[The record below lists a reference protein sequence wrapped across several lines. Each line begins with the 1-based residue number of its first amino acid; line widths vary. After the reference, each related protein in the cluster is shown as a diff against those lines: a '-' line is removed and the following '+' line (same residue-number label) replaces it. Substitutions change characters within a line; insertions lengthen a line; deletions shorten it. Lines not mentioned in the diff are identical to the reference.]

1 PPIQPTGPPLDI
13 KNRKK
18 GALFPS
24 SLRSHGR
31 PFIVCLAILPRALAL
46 RFAAGALKQPPWL
59 CCAALG
65 LHTATAGP
73 CRCSALISAACLSI
87 RLVSFGS
94 PSGHCL
100 PATPFHA
107 PLEANHLQVKPVLLH
122 LVHPGN
128 LSSPTISRH
137 VAVAVVVAATVVAAG
152 LDLLSYLANAPPRGV
167 KRNRSPDL
175 LDSYRPG
182 DDGDRYIQ
190 HKRIRPMKARTS
202 GSISEAPGQA
212 PGGAV
217 PQVIPPPQTPQSQN
231 TALPAQTTPAY
242 SAPQAQLPPKT
253 TPTKT
258 TLKALPTV
266 RDHTTDQLNASGDEY
281 IPRETDE
288 FGEKKVMPNGQ
299 LLGNR
304 QYRCRTFLVP
314 NRGDKLFM
322 LATECARV
330 LGYRDSY
337 LLFNKNR
344 SLYKIIASQ
353 AEKDDLVQQEILPFS
368 YRSRQIAIV
377 TARSMFRQ
385 FGSRVIENGR
395 RVRDDYWETKAR
407 KQGFTEAD
415 PAGEKRPGAAKAREA
430 AEAAQNS
437 VLLGNP
443 HTEIVYNNTPGPYPG
458 APQPHLVQGMMGAPG
473 SATRMP
479 ALTVG
484 PDLSDNR
491 SRDYSAIVKGGP
503 RQEITGPPYQDQ
515 TRPSPLVEIHS
526 QAHHAAD
533 FNRSV
538 NQQRDMRDNY
548 LQGIWRRP
556 HEQPT
561 QSALAQQPVAAS
573 ADSAIPTSRPSN
585 SPHTTA
591 AGIAQPGVVSS
602 QSPQM
607 MMTAAPYSQSI
618 NAQSAL
624 GQAPIRG
631 MTPLPLTTKLSIREP
646 TPSTGS
652 TGAIN
657 PGAAG
662 YSYQQPSQAMWSQ
675 SPQTPQTS
683 YSSYTTQPQAP
694 HPSQSPA
701 SHLRQ
706 TGASQMQ
713 PGMQFPGMGSM
724 QYSTSQG
731 MYTADQTP
739 RQYMPQTTPG
749 AQSASQ
755 AWSGQHSQPQQ
766 WWTQQQQ

>member
-1 PPIQPTGPPLDI
+1 MYSAQPTGAD
-13 KNRKK
+13 
-18 GALFPS
+18 GATINPAALNS
-24 SLRSHGR
+24 DLSNS
-31 PFIVCLAILPRALAL
+31 LPR
-46 RFAAGALKQPPWL
+46 G
-59 CCAALG
+59 
-65 LHTATAGP
+65 
-73 CRCSALISAACLSI
+73 I
-87 RLVSFGS
+87 
-94 PSGHCL
+94 
-100 PATPFHA
+100 
-107 PLEANHLQVKPVLLH
+107 
-122 LVHPGN
+122 
-128 LSSPTISRH
+128 
-137 VAVAVVVAATVVAAG
+137 
-152 LDLLSYLANAPPRGV
+152 
-167 KRNRSPDL
+167 KRSRSPDSF
-175 LDSYRPG
+175 DPHRPG
-182 DDGDRYIQ
+182 DDGLPHIQ
-190 HKRIRPMKARTS
+190 AKRIRPMKAARTS
-202 GSISEAPGQA
+202 GSLSEAPGQA
-212 PGGAV
+212 PGPAA
-217 PQVIPPPQTPQSQN
+217 PQSNPPPQTPQSQS
-231 TALPAQTTPAY
+231 TTLPAQSTPAY
-242 SAPQAQLPPKT
+242 PAPPTQMPPKT
-253 TPTKT
+253 TPTKS

-266 RDHTTDQLNASGDEY
+266 RDHTTDQLNTTGDEY

-288 FGEKKVMPNGQ
+288 FGEKKVMSNGH

-430 AEAAQNS
+430 AEAAQNN
-437 VLLGNP
+437 VLLSGQ

-458 APQPHLVQGMMGAPG
+458 APQPHLVQGMIGGPPG
-473 SATRMP
+473 STTRMP

-491 SRDYSAIVKGGP
+491 PRDYGGIVKGGP

-515 TRPSPLVEIHS
+515 TRPAPIGEIHS
-526 QAHHAAD
+526 QAHHAAE

-538 NQQRDMRDNY
+538 NQQRDMRGDY

-556 HEQPT
+556 HEQPA
-561 QSALAQQPVAAS
+561 SSNISQPVAS
-573 ADSAIPTSRPSN
+573 SETTIPTTRPSN

-591 AGIAQPGVVSS
+591 AGISQPGAVSS

-607 MMTAAPYSQSI
+607 MMTAPPYSQSI
-618 NAQSAL
+618 NAQNTL

-631 MTPLPLTTKLSIREP
+631 MAPSPTQSSSKKPIPSLPG
-646 TPSTGS
+646 STGS
-652 TGAIN
+652 MN
-657 PGAAG
+657 AG
-662 YSYQQPSQAMWSQ
+662 PTSYNYQQQNQAMWSQ
-675 SPQTPQTS
+675 SPQAPQHN
-683 YSSYTTQPQAP
+683 YNSYTTQAQPP

-706 TGASQMQ
+706 PSTGQMQ
-713 PGMQFPGMGSM
+713 PNMQFPGMGSM
-724 QYSTSQG
+724 QYSAGQG
-731 MYTADQTP
+731 MYSADQTP
-739 RQYMPQTTPG
+739 RQYMPQTAPG
-749 AQSASQ
+749 APSGSQ
-755 AWSGQHSQPQQ
+755 AWSSQHPQPQQ
-766 WWTQQQQ
+766 WWTPQQQPQ